1 MWMIPEDGLKKNIVE
16 ADSDMKGHQKKV
28 VIVKWHPSADFTLA
42 SSSADGTVKIWDI
55 QNENA
60 TMSYD
65 IKDIPWATEWN
76 GDGSMIAAITKAKK
90 MHILD
95 PRA

>member
-1 MWMIPEDGLKKNIVE
+1 MIPEEGITKNITE

-28 VIVKWHPSADFTLA
+28 LLVKWHPSSDFTLA

-55 QNENA
+55 QNEAN
-60 TMSYD
+60 TMTHE
-65 IKDIPWATEWN
+65 IGDIPWATEWN

-90 MHILD
+90 MHIFD
-95 PRA
+95 PR